1 MTSPVLQIRPTYS
14 HGGETSGP
22 WVAVSGTVTGSGRP
36 ISAVPAHPVN
46 IPVMVIVCATGT
58 ATVVLEANGG
68 QLDDNGNPPAG
79 EWVDVSGG
87 GYDLTAGDTLCK
99 RLPPVMPYWRT
110 RITAIAG
117 GATVTS
123 YVPLLV
129 LAEGGKISA
138 SYPGLTSTSVS

>member
-1 MTSPVLQIRPTYS
+1 MTSPSLGIRPTYS
-14 HGGETSGP
+14 HGGQAVGP
-22 WVAVSGTVTGSGRP
+22 WAAVSGTVTGAGRP

-46 IPVMVIVCATGT
+46 IPVMTIVCTGGT

-68 QLDDNGNPPAG
+68 QLGDDGNPPAG

-87 GYDLTAGDTLCK
+87 GYTMTDGDVRCK

-117 GATVTS
+117 ATVIS
-123 YVPLLV
+123 YIPLLV
-129 LAEGGKISA
+129 LEDGGKVSA
-138 SYPGLTSTSVS
+138 SYPGLSSTGIS